1 VTDHPVDGARTLEA
15 TDSLFEGSVLHPAGC
30 PVCEQV
36 HLVDDDLLE
45 TPCLACAE
53 GTLEPQPAKVSPEPP
68 ELYVPFGLTP
78 AELRPKL
85 KSFIRP
91 VWFKTR
97 ELHVNTLMSRLTRVW
112 VPMWLVDALVVGKWE
127 GEVGYNYEVK
137 SSQEHFK
144 AGKWTTEELIETR
157 IRWEPRVGQIC
168 REVHNVAVRALDGH
182 DQLETTVGIYDLRQ
196 AVPFERPVLVESS
209 IRVADLRPQA
219 AWMDAVSMIKSRVA
233 SYCRDAVGSDH
244 MGEFFLQVEHQNLNW
259 TWLLLP
265 LYVTWY
271 TDSSGKRR
279 IITISG
285 QTGKMN
291 GARMASVKKGLVWA
305 SIILLLATTI
315 GVVGLLS
322 ALLAIAFPPIVI
334 VSLIILAFSFVFGCF
349 AIWPVVRPWRWNK
362 QENTSWL
369 VKR

>member
-1 VTDHPVDGARTLEA
+1 MTAHPVDGARTLEA
-15 TDSLFEGSVLHPAGC
+15 TDSLFESSVLHPAGC

-36 HLVDDDLLE
+36 HLIDDDLLGK
-45 TPCLACAE
+45 PCLACAE
-53 GTLEPQPAKVSPEPP
+53 GLLEAQPAKMSPEQP
-68 ELYVPFGLTP
+68 ELFVPFGLTP
-78 AELRPKL
+78 AEVRPKL
-85 KSFIRP
+85 KAFVRP
-91 VWFKTR
+91 VWFKTS
-97 ELHVNTLMSRLTRVW
+97 ELHVNTLMTRLSRVW
-112 VPMWLVDALVVGKWE
+112 VPMWLVDALVVGDWE

-168 REVHNVAVRALDGH
+168 REVHNVAVRALDSH
-182 DQLETTVGIYDLRQ
+182 NELEETVGMYDLRQ
-196 AVPFERPVLVESS
+196 EVPFERQVLADSS

-219 AWMDAVSMIKSRVA
+219 AWMDALSMIKSRVGRC
-233 SYCRDAVGSDH
+233 CREAVGCDH
-244 MGEFFLQVEHQNLNW
+244 MGEFFLKADHQNLNW

-265 LYVTWY
+265 LYITWY

-279 IITISG
+279 IIRISG
-285 QTGKMN
+285 QTGKMA
-291 GARMASVKKGLVWA
+291 GPRLASVQKGFVWA

-362 QENTSWL
+362 QENSRWK
-369 VKR
+369 VGR